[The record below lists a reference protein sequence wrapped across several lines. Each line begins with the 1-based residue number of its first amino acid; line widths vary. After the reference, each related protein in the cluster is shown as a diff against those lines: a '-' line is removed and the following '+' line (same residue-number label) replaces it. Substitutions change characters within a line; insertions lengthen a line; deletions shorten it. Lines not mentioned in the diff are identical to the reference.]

1 MAKIRLNKLPD
12 GFEVKNGKVVKKL
25 QQGGMTTGDQSNFGL
40 VTNPYNSQ
48 SIGMNESNDID
59 VRYSLSSVPR
69 EIANLEA
76 EGGETVLTDLN
87 NDGQFGLYN
96 ITGPRHSQGGVPMYL
111 PEQSF
116 VFSDTKAMKF
126 NKNEL
131 AEFGIESRKGMTPA
145 DVSKKFQLNEYLGSM
160 ADPFADNIQAK
171 SAELMLD
178 KNLMNLSKVA
188 FGQEQKKQFRD
199 GVPLASHPYLVSM
212 GIDPIQFTQ
221 KVENITAQQAAQNM
235 FEQMTPE
242 QQAQVMALKQM
253 MADSGQPQAKYGL
266 EKYQNKGET
275 NSFTFF
281 NSPPV
286 SNDLISND
294 FPLFEAARL
303 KNQDFFNQDL
313 NYNNVPDYLEVPSTN
328 QSDPSDQPAVT
339 SEEETD
345 ASRNNNNTANTDE
358 PVAKSKPRSKSR
370 KQSNV
375 AYDPAVTEYY
385 NKLGVDINTSGILA
399 QKYADMQGYIKGTGF
414 FGGGKENYQGFLESW
429 KDIYPDFDKLKD
441 AIDNQ
446 TTYLKDGTP
455 EVREF
460 QKWLNDVYIP
470 QEVESI
476 GKKATE
482 AGQEWTDQMAENLTN
497 RLQSDY
503 GFGDNKGKGKTY
515 DGDFGTYTSSRRP
528 IGFEP
533 IIPEEKEKEKEI
545 EIKDPEY
552 KYIPPS
558 YDFFTQDML
567 KLGALGM
574 RDRSMYLP
582 WQPAVE
588 IPRVDYVLEEPTR
601 QLADANEQFNILS
614 QALGAFSGPQ
624 SMNARVSKAQGDLFK
639 NNAQVFA
646 QVHGRNINTINK
658 GNTINSQLEAGAKR
672 EARDRNVKLL
682 DDTNLTLQNYED
694 EKNVDREQFADL
706 MANAYT
712 NAANAYNL
720 SSIYDQ
726 YNIDPVS
733 GGGIYFTNP
742 RSIYGSKPGQQPMSR
757 EEIINLAKEL
767 DNQGLDVSGDK
778 VMEKLMGQTA
788 STDPRQQYFNSMQNN
803 YAGTGYTA
811 KTGKELKKYA
821 VLPFYLGKTSM

>member
-48 SIGMNESNDID
+48 SIGMNDNNDID

-266 EKYQNKGET
+266 EKYQDKGE
-275 NSFTFF
+275 FRFF
-281 NSPPV
+281 NPPPV
-286 SNDLISND
+286 ADDLLGND
-294 FPLFEAARL
+294 FSLFNSAKLE
-303 KNQDFFNQDL
+303 NQDWYNQDA
-313 NYNNVPDYLEVPSTN
+313 NNNGMPDFLEVQQEADVSN
-328 QSDPSDQPAVT
+328 QPAVT
-339 SEEETD
+339 SEEEAD
-345 ASRNNNNTANTDE
+345 ASRNNNAANTDK
-358 PVAKSKPRSKSR
+358 PVTKSKPRSKSR
-370 KQSNV
+370 KQTNV
-375 AYDPAVTEYY
+375 AYDPAVTAYY

-429 KDIYPDFDKLKD
+429 KDIYPDFDKLKN

-446 TTYLKDGTP
+446 TTYQKDGTP

-476 GKKATE
+476 GKKTTE
-482 AGQEWTDQMAENLTN
+482 AGQEWTDQMSEDLTN

-503 GFGDNKGKGKTY
+503 GFGDDKGKGN
-515 DGDFGTYTSSRRP
+515 GHCS
-528 IGFEP
+528 
-533 IIPEEKEKEKEI
+533 
-545 EIKDPEY
+545 
-552 KYIPPS
+552 
-558 YDFFTQDML
+558 
-567 KLGALGM
+567 
-574 RDRSMYLP
+574 
-582 WQPAVE
+582 
-588 IPRVDYVLEEPTR
+588 
-601 QLADANEQFNILS
+601 
-614 QALGAFSGPQ
+614 
-624 SMNARVSKAQGDLFK
+624 
-639 NNAQVFA
+639 
-646 QVHGRNINTINK
+646 
-658 GNTINSQLEAGAKR
+658 
-672 EARDRNVKLL
+672 
-682 DDTNLTLQNYED
+682 
-694 EKNVDREQFADL
+694 
-706 MANAYT
+706 
-712 NAANAYNL
+712 
-720 SSIYDQ
+720 
-726 YNIDPVS
+726 
-733 GGGIYFTNP
+733 
-742 RSIYGSKPGQQPMSR
+742 
-757 EEIINLAKEL
+757 
-767 DNQGLDVSGDK
+767 
-778 VMEKLMGQTA
+778 
-788 STDPRQQYFNSMQNN
+788 
-803 YAGTGYTA
+803 
-811 KTGKELKKYA
+811 
-821 VLPFYLGKTSM
+821 